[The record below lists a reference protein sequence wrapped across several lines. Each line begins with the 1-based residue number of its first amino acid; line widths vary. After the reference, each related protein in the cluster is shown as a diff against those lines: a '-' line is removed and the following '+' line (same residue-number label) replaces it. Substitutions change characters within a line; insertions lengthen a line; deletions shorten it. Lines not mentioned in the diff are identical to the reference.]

1 MRALLI
7 VGDSNIAN
15 FISRGLHEQGFIVDV
30 ASSGKIGEA
39 RAFTHE
45 FDVIVLDWLLP
56 DKDGLAVCKE
66 LRARELTTP
75 TLLLTVRR
83 SSVDLSVA
91 DRVTAL
97 NSGADDSLTKPF
109 AFDELLA
116 RIRAILRRPRVM
128 GPLVLRFGDLTF
140 ELVNRRVAR
149 RGVRIDLT
157 AKEYA
162 ILEVLMRNAGETVSR
177 TSLMQLAWTK
187 TPERHSIVAH
197 MGHLRKKIDR
207 VPGRGLIR
215 TVQGVGY
222 RLEEGVGRWRRRP
235 VTVSAGPK
243 GKVAV
248 SNRRH

>member
-7 VGDSNIAN
+7 VSDSNTAK
-15 FISRGLHEQGFIVDV
+15 FISRGLHEEGFIVDV
-30 ASSGKIGEA
+30 ASSGEIGEE

-45 FDVIVLDWLLP
+45 YDVIVLDWLLHQ
-56 DKDGLAVCKE
+56 KDGLAVCKE

-83 SSVDLSVA
+83 GIVDLSVA

-109 AFDELLA
+109 VFDELLA

-128 GPLVLRFGDLTF
+128 GPLVLHFGDLTF
-140 ELVNRRVAR
+140 EPVNRRVTR

-162 ILEVLMRNAGETVSR
+162 ILEVLMQNAGETVSR
-177 TSLMQLAWTK
+177 TRLMQLAWTK
-187 TPERHSIVAH
+187 TPELGKAVDFHV
-197 MGHLRKKIDR
+197 GQLRKKIDG
-207 VPGRGLIR
+207 VPGRSLIQ

-222 RLEEGVGRWRRRP
+222 RLEVGVGRGRRRP
-235 VTVSAGPK
+235 VPL
-243 GKVAV
+243 
-248 SNRRH
+248 